1 MKYYS
6 EKLDKFYE
14 TEDECKHDEEIA
26 AEKEHAEEK
35 RKAELADTRKARAK
49 EVEEAYKTILDAQ
62 EKYDNL
68 LSEFVKDYGS
78 FHMTI
83 SEHNKH
89 RLNPWKDLYDLFFK
103 I

>member
-6 EKLDKFYE
+6 EKLKKFYE
-14 TEDECKHDEEIA
+14 SEDECRHDEEIA
-26 AEKEHAEEK
+26 AEKERAEEK
-35 RKAELADTRKARAK
+35 RKTELTEKRKTRAK
-49 EVEEAYKTILDAQ
+49 EVEEAYRALMSAQ

-68 LSEFVKDYGS
+68 LIDFVKDYGS

-83 SEHNKH
+83 SEPCK
-89 RLNPWKDLYDLFFK
+89 RTNPWQDLYNLFFK

>member
-14 TEDECKHDEEIA
+14 SEDECKHDEEIA
-26 AEKEHAEEK
+26 LEKERAEEK
-35 RKAELADTRKARAK
+35 RKSELAENRKARAK

-68 LSEFVKDYGS
+68 LTEFVKDYGS

-83 SEHNKH
+83 SEPHKH

>member
-6 EKLDKFYE
+6 EKLKKFYE
-14 TEDECKHDEEIA
+14 SEDECKHDEEIA
-26 AEKEHAEEK
+26 AEKERAEEK
-35 RKAELADTRKARAK
+35 RKTELAENRKSRAK
-49 EVEEAYKTILDAQ
+49 EIEKAYRAIMDAQ

-83 SEHNKH
+83 SEPSKHND
-89 RLNPWKDLYDLFFK
+89 PWKDLFNLFFK
-103 I
+103 L